1 MSQAGLAPLVSWP
14 MRAARR
20 GVWRG
25 ERPMRKIMIV
35 LVASLRWLTPWAVSG
50 ELGRAGTLPQVIT
63 FMGTSVLGITPTS
76 WAIGGSWGKWDNRLS
91 SLMILPGTRE
101 FFDENDFTGT
111 KMAP

>member
-35 LVASLRWLTPWAVSG
+35 LVASLRWLTPWG
-50 ELGRAGTLPQVIT
+50 GRGNFGRVGTLPQVIT
-63 FMGTSVLGITPTS
+63 FDGHECPGDHTHLVGDRRQLGKVGQPPLFVDDLAGDPRVL
-76 WAIGGSWGKWDNRLS
+76 R
-91 SLMILPGTRE
+91 
-101 FFDENDFTGT
+101 
-111 KMAP
+111 